1 MSEYG
6 IAIFGNK
13 YYSVAEKVKLALVFY
28 ITAFSAS
35 LQFTVQY
42 YIQSS
47 PCLNA
52 LKVVKYKMSTA
63 VLPKQAS
70 PMRVPTELS

>member
-1 MSEYG
+1 MSEYR

-13 YYSVAEKVKLALVFY
+13 YYSVAEKVKLAFVFY

-63 VLPKQAS
+63 VLPKQVS